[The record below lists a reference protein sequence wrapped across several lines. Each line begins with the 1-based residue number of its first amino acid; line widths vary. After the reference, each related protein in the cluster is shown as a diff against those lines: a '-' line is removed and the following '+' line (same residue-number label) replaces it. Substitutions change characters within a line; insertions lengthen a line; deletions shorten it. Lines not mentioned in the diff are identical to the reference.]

1 MVAMI
6 WSGTEELFVGVTKR
20 QVLCMS
26 QRLLLSGLD
35 PYCDEFLQAEDTIGR
50 R

>member
-1 MVAMI
+1 MI
-6 WSGTEELFVGVTKR
+6 WSGTEELLWGVTER

-26 QRLLLSGLD
+26 QRLLQSGLD
-35 PYCDEFLQAEDTIGR
+35 PYYDEFLQAEDTIGR

>member
-1 MVAMI
+1 M
-6 WSGTEELFVGVTKR
+6 GVTER

-26 QRLLLSGLD
+26 QRLLLFGLD
-35 PYCDEFLQAEDTIGR
+35 LYCDEFLQAEDTIGR